1 MKIIQSIFLAFV
13 FPMILVCGCATA
25 PTSAPTTTATSTT
38 SLIPPTYTPSPIPPT
53 FTPEPTATT
62 TLTPVEEALRQ
73 AEKWA
78 SIVVVVDLFGGG
90 TETLP
95 DVKLL
100 NEGGGA
106 LLGNVDIDGAIDA
119 SQKVLDTPPSATGYN
134 WFGTVMPFTGN
145 SNQFVGVKSVPAAA
159 LSNLGIAL
167 KLKGDFD
174 ESETAFREA
183 IKLQPDFFPAHNNL
197 GWLLITKMEWEAATR
212 SFREALQL
220 EPNFAEAQAN
230 LGVALF
236 LMGENEQ
243 AIRELEKARELFEM
257 AEQVEH
263 GDDIVAIEALLS
275 ELR

>member
-1 MKIIQSIFLAFV
+1 VA
-13 FPMILVCGCATA
+13 
-25 PTSAPTTTATSTT
+25 
-38 SLIPPTYTPSPIPPT
+38 
-53 FTPEPTATT
+53 
-62 TLTPVEEALRQ
+62 EALKQ

-78 SIVVVVDLFGGG
+78 SIVVVMDLFGGG
-90 TETLP
+90 TGNLP

-106 LLGNVDIDGAIDA
+106 LLGDLDIDSAIDA
-119 SQKVLDTPPSATGYN
+119 SRKVLDTPPSATDYN
-134 WFGTVMPFTGN
+134 WLGTVVPFTGN

-197 GWLLITKMEWEAATR
+197 GWLLITKMEWEAATM
-212 SFREALQL
+212 SFREALTL

-236 LMGENEQ
+236 LMGEKEQ
-243 AIRELEKARELFEM
+243 AIRELEKAKELFEK

-263 GDDIVAIEALLS
+263 GDDIAAIETLLS
-275 ELR
+275 ELK